1 MRSIIHP
8 WDTKAF
14 PMPLK
19 RVHTKFEG
27 GEEYEGQVSSSSNL
41 PQGFGRA
48 TSKSGC
54 KYSGTWLDGQVFALE
69 LFVPTAFCSSLS
81 TALLFVDTLTR
92 SVCLPC
98 HNLIADCL
106 H

>member
-1 MRSIIHP
+1 VRSIIHP

-48 TSKSGC
+48 TSKSGS
-54 KYSGTWLDGQVFALE
+54 KYSGTWLDGQVCALA
-69 LFVPTAFCSSLS
+69 LFVLTSVLSFLS
-81 TALLFVDTLTR
+81 TALLFVDTRTLQ
-92 SVCLPC
+92 SACPC